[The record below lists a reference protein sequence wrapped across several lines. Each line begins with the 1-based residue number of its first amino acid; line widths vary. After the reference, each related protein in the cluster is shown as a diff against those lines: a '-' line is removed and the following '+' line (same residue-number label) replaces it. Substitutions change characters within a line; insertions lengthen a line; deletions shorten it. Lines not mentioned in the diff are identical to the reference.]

1 MVKDLGTLSLSQ
13 RSMAAVRGWAPFVA
27 LLAAYEAMRDLA
39 ALVGV
44 PPHNLALFDR
54 RLFDGYEPTLVLQ
67 AAAAQLSD
75 NDLLEDMGSLVYIAH
90 FLLPVAVGAWLWTR
104 DRDAFSRFGF
114 TLVILCAMAFATYVV
129 APTSPPWLAQ
139 PASVRHVIDDAIQ
152 RSGLP
157 AGLLWL
163 YSNHDY
169 NLYAA
174 FPSLHAGFPVI
185 AALAAW
191 QRNRFVGIVLSV
203 WAVIVWIA
211 VVYLGE
217 HYVTDV
223 LGGIAYAVAAILIVR
238 MLTRRKRLELS
249 PAPGVRTVAPSPPR
263 SEGTTRPR
271 W

>member
-1 MVKDLGTLSLSQ
+1 MAKDLGSVSLFQ
-13 RSMAAVRGWAPFVA
+13 RSMAALRGWAPFVS
-27 LLAAYEAMRDLA
+27 LLAAYEAMRDAA
-39 ALVGV
+39 ALVGA

-75 NDLLEDMGSLVYIAH
+75 ADFLEDAGSLVYAAH

-104 DRDAFSRFGF
+104 DRDAFNRFGF
-114 TLVILCAMAFATYVV
+114 TLVILCAMAFATYVI

-139 PASVRHVIDDAIQ
+139 PGSVRHVTEDAIQ

-185 AALAAW
+185 AAGAAW
-191 QRNRFVGIVLSV
+191 QRNRIAGIVLSA
-203 WAVIVWIA
+203 WAVVVWVA

-223 LGGIAYAVAAILIVR
+223 LGGIAYALTAILIVR
-238 MLTRRKRLELS
+238 MLTRRRRRELALA
-249 PAPGVRTVAPSPPR
+249 PAGRTAAPSRPR
-263 SEGTTRPR
+263 SEGTRR
-271 W
+271 